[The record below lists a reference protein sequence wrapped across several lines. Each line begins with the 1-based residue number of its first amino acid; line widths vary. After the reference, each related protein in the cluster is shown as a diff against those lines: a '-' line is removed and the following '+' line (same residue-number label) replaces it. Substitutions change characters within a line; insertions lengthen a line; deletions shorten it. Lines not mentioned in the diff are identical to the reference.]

1 MKVMIFLLTSR
12 QISKMERHLR
22 MFEKLGLRST
32 DLWLKTK
39 TQVMLPEDISSLILK
54 NAYYHAQCE
63 GFPTIKDI
71 CMVREFNDTLPQNSV
86 ILKSGQIGLI
96 NS

>member
-1 MKVMIFLLTSR
+1 
-12 QISKMERHLR
+12 
-22 MFEKLGLRST
+22 
-32 DLWLKTK
+32 
-39 TQVMLPEDISSLILK
+39 MLPEDISSLILK

-86 ILKSGQIGLI
+86 ILKSGKIGLI